1 MSLTPEPPDP
11 GAAEI
16 DENQSPS
23 QLDTPHVL
31 NETDN
36 REPTRT
42 TVDFRTVPIKELLTR
57 KRKRDGLKLMPSTI
71 RERQERKRKRLSERA
86 GSSEPA
92 GENPDQPEVQAGVDT
107 NPAPTDDPSGVNT
120 DQRVLSENDNGN
132 GEAADDEEI
141 DDVVAPQVIIDKYG
155 NIIVDQASLVVS
167 ATVQAAEGDHDAT
180 TVEMPSSD
188 AHVTSASFKKR
199 DGPVKWSDGETA
211 RFYEALRS
219 FGTDFSLMQHIF
231 PSRSRGMLKRKFKR
245 EERENAEKVDQAL
258 CSPRDGTSRNLLT
271 DTADTLPAPDQS
283 SNQELDDQAV
293 DNEQNNDIPAVNK
306 DKEIDGSH
314 DGGNDATNNKEC
326 SANNNEDTQV
336 DQVVGRASDDEED
349 VTGDGSPNIDL
360 GHADDSEFLD
370 DGDGDGDGDDNESSD
385 G

>member
-1 MSLTPEPPDP
+1 MSLSPEPPDP

-16 DENQSPS
+16 NGNQSPS

-31 NETDN
+31 NETDD
-36 REPTRT
+36 RGPTRT
-42 TVDFRTVPIKELLTR
+42 TVDLRTVPIKELLTR

-86 GSSEPA
+86 GTSEPTE
-92 GENPDQPEVQAGVDT
+92 ENPDQPEVQPGVDT
-107 NPAPTDDPSGVNT
+107 NPASTDDPSGENT
-120 DQRVLSENDNGN
+120 DQRILSDNDNGN

-141 DDVVAPQVIIDKYG
+141 DDVVAPQVTLDEDG

-167 ATVQAAEGDHDAT
+167 ATVQAAEGDHDVT

-199 DGPVKWSDGETA
+199 DGPVKWSDSETA

-258 CSPRDGTSRNLLT
+258 CSPRNETSRNLLT
-271 DTADTLPAPDQS
+271 DTAESLPAPNQS
-283 SNQELDDQAV
+283 SNQELDNQAA
-293 DNEQNNDIPAVNK
+293 DNEQNNGITTVDE

-314 DGGNDATNNKEC
+314 DGGNNATDNKEH
-326 SANNNEDTQV
+326 SADNNEDTQV
-336 DQVVGRASDDEED
+336 DQVIGRASDDEQD
-349 VTGDGSPNIDL
+349 VNGDGYPNVDL
-360 GHADDSEFLD
+360 GHADDLEFPDDD
-370 DGDGDGDGDDNESSD
+370 DGDDDESSD